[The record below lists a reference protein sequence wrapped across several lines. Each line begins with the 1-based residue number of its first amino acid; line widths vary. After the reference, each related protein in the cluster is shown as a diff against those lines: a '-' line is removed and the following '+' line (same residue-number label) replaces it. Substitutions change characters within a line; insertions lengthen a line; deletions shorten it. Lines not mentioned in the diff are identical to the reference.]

1 MNYEPV
7 IVGNQTKKN
16 AGIKDNVDAVPT
28 QQYILLPLLYDGPQS
43 SKDAVVDD
51 AGKKTNEEPA
61 NEGKRNGLEKEG
73 GASNK
78 QDDQNVQDFRVA
90 LDNLLVQQKKGYANS
105 LNTSLGPMVGR
116 RNLSHVLVGTF
127 TQNKKLALGHSFL
140 LLWDGSVISAEIRT
154 RTTSCIVLNE
164 RKPMRE
170 TKGKLDQ
177 CGKDPYE
184 VPDALGKGSIQAADW
199 MGDELPR
206 TWKNICILRNAD
218 PLGKCSLEI
227 AELEVSEEEFLE
239 INESIYFNQEGS
251 RAFQEQFKPIIDR
264 LKQQGY
270 IGEEPL
276 KHWKK
281 NAMEDIFRKHVD
293 SLLKIGAIRPSK
305 SRHRTMAMIVNS
317 GTTVD
322 PVTGREV
329 KGKERMVFNYKSLN
343 DNTYK
348 DQYSLPGI
356 NTIIKRIGGA
366 KIFSKFDLKSGFH
379 QVAMDEESIPW
390 TAFLVP
396 GGLYEWLVMP
406 FGLKNAPAV
415 FQRKM
420 DKCFK
425 GTESFIAVYID
436 DILVFSK
443 NEKDHAKHLE
453 KMLKICEDNG
463 LVLSP
468 TKMKIAVST
477 VDFLGAVIGEGTIK
491 LQPHIIKK
499 IVNFNEEE
507 LKTKKGLR
515 SFLGILNYA
524 RNHIP
529 KLGIL
534 LRPLYEKTNAHGD
547 KRLKPSDYE
556 LVRKIKEQV
565 QNLPDLEI
573 PPENAYIILETDGC
587 MEGWGGIVKW
597 KKSKEDPR
605 SSERICAYASGKFST
620 TQSTI
625 DAEINACINTLEKL
639 KIYYL
644 DKQEVTLRTDCQ
656 AIISFYNKTNS
667 NKSSRVRWI
676 KFADAVT
683 GTGVKINIEHIEGK
697 HNTLADSLSRLVNLC
712 FAGCTGEMKELSLM
726 SLLNKRIIL
735 VPDGLVLVI
744 YELILSS
751 VNTGWSCVV
760 SSGHL
765 VLAGFIMFML
775 IVGLGFMVPAGLLMV
790 SSACLVRYCFVIAAG
805 L

>member
-1 MNYEPV
+1 MKGGIRIEGDEITIYKKV
-7 IVGNQTKKN
+7 TRIKTSNQT
-16 AGIKDNVDAVPT
+16 
-28 QQYILLPLLYDGPQS
+28 
-43 SKDAVVDD
+43 
-51 AGKKTNEEPA
+51 E
-61 NEGKRNGLEKEG
+61 
-73 GASNK
+73 
-78 QDDQNVQDFRVA
+78 VA
-90 LDNLLVQQKKGYANS
+90 
-105 LNTSLGPMVGR
+105 
-116 RNLSHVLVGTF
+116 
-127 TQNKKLALGHSFL
+127 
-140 LLWDGSVISAEIRT
+140 
-154 RTTSCIVLNE
+154 
-164 RKPMRE
+164 
-170 TKGKLDQ
+170 
-177 CGKDPYE
+177 E
-184 VPDALGKGSIQAADW
+184 VAI
-199 MGDELPR
+199 
-206 TWKNICILRNAD
+206 T
-218 PLGKCSLEI
+218 
-227 AELEVSEEEFLE
+227 ELEVSEEEFME

-251 RAFQEQFKPIIDR
+251 KAFLEQFKPVIER
-264 LKQQGY
+264 LKHQGY

-281 NAMEDIFRKHVD
+281 NGELCKLDIINPDITIEDRPLKHVTPAMEDSFKKHVD

-317 GTTVD
+317 GTTID
-322 PVTGREV
+322 PATGREI

-356 NTIIKRIGGA
+356 NTIIKRVGGA

-396 GGLYEWLVMP
+396 RGLYEWLVMP

-443 NEKDHAKHLE
+443 NEKEHAKHLE

-477 VDFLGAVIGEGTIK
+477 IDFLGAVIGEGTIK

-556 LVRKIKEQV
+556 WNSWK
-565 QNLPDLEI
+565 DG
-573 PPENAYIILETDGC
+573 ENSQRT
-587 MEGWGGIVKW
+587 
-597 KKSKEDPR
+597 KSKEDPK
-605 SSERICAYASGKFST
+605 SSEKILCICKRKS
-620 TQSTI
+620 QQLNTI
-625 DAEINACINTLEKL
+625 DSRNQSNAIITLEKL
-639 KIYYL
+639 KILLPLIKMHMRNEAISRTALYSVKEVLQSPNTFQKNMKITFEEVLKISNHFQESSQKLSSHMKNQEHYTGTTSSRPIKL
-644 DKQEVTLRTDCQ
+644 QIKWTNLMHGDQSPKAFNFQQQRKQSKPCEAYKQSYNAKPKSASVCQPKTTTGLTKEKKSKFKTKKQE
-656 AIISFYNKTNS
+656 
-667 NKSSRVRWI
+667 
-676 KFADAVT
+676 
-683 GTGVKINIEHIEGK
+683 E
-697 HNTLADSLSRLVNLC
+697 SLSNWKPLPSDWAATTSKPKDVQDHTLENNMYRYSRKGFLDDDDSSDDSIFIVDSGWDDYCLQDL
-712 FAGCTGEMKELSLM
+712 K
-726 SLLNKRIIL
+726 LNRPIPCR
-735 VPDGLVLVI
+735 PD
-744 YELILSS
+744 
-751 VNTGWSCVV
+751 
-760 SSGHL
+760 
-765 VLAGFIMFML
+765 AQRARM
-775 IVGLGFMVPAGLLMV
+775 
-790 SSACLVRYCFVIAAG
+790 
-805 L
+805 